1 MLKVLPNQMK
11 KPSPETRWFF
21 YSIRYLLIIYLLS
34 VCTSLIGLPPHF
46 QSSPTRYHS
55 LVNFDLNQFRQMANE
70 SLKQSVRAK
79 DQLGQLEAF
88 NQLAEFHLANN
99 EADTAVFYFQQA
111 LDLSIGLAQDNNM
124 LYFMGALSEALFL
137 VDEVSLAIQWRE
149 KYLSKAQDLGRKEE
163 IAWAQ
168 KRLGRLFIKNK
179 QIDQAKNHFRF
190 ATKSYTDLGQKNR
203 AEALI
208 NEWGIYSLRKKK
220 YLMAIHC
227 FTTNLET
234 QTERNDTLGVVS
246 SLKNLIEIY
255 EKLEQIDA
263 VVDYC
268 NQLLLWAQGPNY
280 KIWKSG
286 AHLRLGKIAEKADDI
301 GTAKDHYLQ
310 NQQLALTV
318 TEQPELLATI
328 KAKRPVYQ
336 AIGDFNLPAPKRQTL
351 KEHRVFPLIIF
362 WIRIGAFQQA
372 EALLKR
378 WLQPNELALL
388 DLRTVRL
395 AYRLKTESL
404 RNQGRLDEAVC
415 QFVQLLKNEELAP
428 VQDPYLDRFQD
439 FQADAQESHQK
450 LLLLFQN
457 QEQEKVIAQHVWQRL
472 SLAAGICF
480 TLLIS
485 GFLFYHNRQRRQINV
500 SLSEKNKLIETALDD
515 KEMLIRE
522 IHHRVK
528 NNLQVV
534 SSLLNLQARYLNDPD
549 AIGAIKEGRDRV
561 QSMAFIH
568 QKLYQLDEVKQ
579 MKVPDY
585 IEELSSSLFNS
596 YQIDVEQIQLE
607 TAIDPILLD
616 VDTMIPLGLIL
627 NELLSN
633 ALKHAFPN
641 GQKGKISINFRKE
654 QDQFLLEVKDT
665 GVGFGAS
672 DKNGPSGGFGYHLIR
687 AFTKKIKGQLTVK
700 NIEGS
705 CISLLFSPK
714 QVYA

>member
-1 MLKVLPNQMK
+1 MK
-11 KPSPETRWFF
+11 KPSPETKWFF
-21 YSIRYLLIIYLLS
+21 YPIRYLLICYLLS
-34 VCTSLIGLPPHF
+34 VATTLIGLPPPHF
-46 QSSPTRYHS
+46 QVSPTHYA
-55 LVNFDLNQFRQMANE
+55 LLANFDLNQFRQRTNE
-70 SLKQSVRAK
+70 LMKHSIRNK
-79 DQLGQLEAF
+79 DPLGQLEAF

-99 EADTAVFYFQQA
+99 ESDTAVFYFQQA
-111 LDLSIGLAQDNNM
+111 LDLSIGLAQDNNT

-137 VDEVSLAIQWRE
+137 ANEVSMAIHWRE

-163 IAWAQ
+163 RAWAQ
-168 KRLGRLFIKNK
+168 KRLGRLYLKHK
-179 QIDQAKNHFRF
+179 QVDKAKHSFHLAADN
-190 ATKSYTDLGQKNR
+190 YTHLGQKKM

-208 NEWGIYSLRKKK
+208 NEWGMYSLRNKK

-234 QTERNDTLGVVS
+234 QINRNDTLGVVS
-246 SLKNLIEIY
+246 TLKNLIEIY
-255 EKLEQIDA
+255 EKLEQVDA
-263 VVDYC
+263 VVDYGS
-268 NQLLLWAQGPNY
+268 QLLVWAQGPKY

-286 AHLRLGKIAEKADDI
+286 AHLRLGKIAEEAGDI
-301 GTAKDHYLQ
+301 GAAKDHYMY
-310 NQQLALTV
+310 NQHLALAV

-336 AIGDFNLPAPKRQTL
+336 AIGDFNLSPPKRQIL
-351 KEHRVFPLIIF
+351 KENRVFPLIIF

-372 EALLKR
+372 EALLDS
-378 WLQPNELALL
+378 WLQPDELALL
-388 DLRTVRL
+388 DLRTVRI

-404 RNQGRLDEAVC
+404 RNQGRLGEAVC
-415 QFVQLLKNEELAP
+415 QFVQLLKDEELAP
-428 VQDPYLDRFQD
+428 AQDPYLHRFQD

-457 QEQEKVIAQHVWQRL
+457 QEQEKVIAQHFWQRR
-472 SLAAGICF
+472 SLATGICF

-485 GFLFYHNRQRRQINV
+485 GFLFYHNRQRRQVNV
-500 SLSEKNKLIETALDD
+500 SLSEKNNLIATALDD

-579 MKVPDY
+579 MEVPDY
-585 IEELSSSLFNS
+585 IEQLSSSLFNS

-633 ALKHAFPN
+633 ALKHAFPD
-641 GQKGKISINFRKE
+641 GQKGKISIKFRKE

-665 GVGFGAS
+665 GIGFS
-672 DKNGPSGGFGYHLIR
+672 ESEKNGPSGGFGYHLIR
-687 AFTKKIKGQLTVK
+687 AFTKKIQGQLTVK
-700 NIEGS
+700 NTGGS

-714 QVYA
+714 VLFS